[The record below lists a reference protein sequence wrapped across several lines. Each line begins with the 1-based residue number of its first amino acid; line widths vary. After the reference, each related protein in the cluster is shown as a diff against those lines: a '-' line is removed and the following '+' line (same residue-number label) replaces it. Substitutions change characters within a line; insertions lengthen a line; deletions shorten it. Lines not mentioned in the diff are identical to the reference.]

1 MAKLPSGYN
10 QNTTSWEKWKN
21 LKNAMHKVEVATE
34 EHFFLT
40 CAANPYK
47 LICRGCKC
55 FSHCG
60 MCKHVLAVTHVLEHL
75 KAEEERD
82 EMLDLHKLM
91 CTLNR
96 GAGETCAGET
106 VDGVVARRRRRNRG
120 NTDMTHDGQEGTV
133 TKNKGVVKRTGGV
146 GPHSRDDRRMTGVDS
161 RGGSSS
167 ATSGAKTT
175 TRKCATGRTT
185 MRGRTGPWTGPL
197 TWEEVYLTSANAAAT
212 VTTAS
217 TATNVATMVSG
228 RGKGPMSQTISKTIS
243 KSRTGVQRQ
252 LWKQR
257 QQQVGQ
263 RLGQHTQMAKGGG
276 GGGENYQQLLE
287 SMIQGFKAGD
297 VSLRQDKGGWQDLE
311 GCPPLEPCS
320 PPQPEAARNQ

>member
-82 EMLDLHKLM
+82 AMLDLHKLM

-120 NTDMTHDGQEGTV
+120 KTDMTHDGQEGTV

-175 TRKCATGRTT
+175 TRRCATGRTT

-212 VTTAS
+212 VTTES

-228 RGKGPMSQTISKTIS
+228 RGKGPMSQTISKP
-243 KSRTGVQRQ
+243 RTGVKRQ

>member
-1 MAKLPSGYN
+1 
-10 QNTTSWEKWKN
+10 
-21 LKNAMHKVEVATE
+21 
-34 EHFFLT
+34 
-40 CAANPYK
+40 
-47 LICRGCKC
+47 
-55 FSHCG
+55 
-60 MCKHVLAVTHVLEHL
+60 
-75 KAEEERD
+75 
-82 EMLDLHKLM
+82 
-91 CTLNR
+91 
-96 GAGETCAGET
+96 
-106 VDGVVARRRRRNRG
+106 
-120 NTDMTHDGQEGTV
+120 
-133 TKNKGVVKRTGGV
+133 
-146 GPHSRDDRRMTGVDS
+146 
-161 RGGSSS
+161 
-167 ATSGAKTT
+167 
-175 TRKCATGRTT
+175 

-228 RGKGPMSQTISKTIS
+228 RGKGPMSQTISKP
-243 KSRTGVQRQ
+243 RTGVKRQ

>member
-120 NTDMTHDGQEGTV
+120 KTDMTHDGQEGTV

-175 TRKCATGRTT
+175 T
-185 MRGRTGPWTGPL
+185 
-197 TWEEVYLTSANAAAT
+197 
-212 VTTAS
+212 
-217 TATNVATMVSG
+217 NVATMVSG
-228 RGKGPMSQTISKTIS
+228 RGKGPMSQTISKP
-243 KSRTGVQRQ
+243 RTGVKRQ

>member
-120 NTDMTHDGQEGTV
+120 KTDMTHDGQEGTV

-161 RGGSSS
+161 RGGSSV
-167 ATSGAKTT
+167 
-175 TRKCATGRTT
+175 
-185 MRGRTGPWTGPL
+185 PQ
-197 TWEEVYLTSANAAAT
+197 V
-212 VTTAS
+212 
-217 TATNVATMVSG
+217 
-228 RGKGPMSQTISKTIS
+228 
-243 KSRTGVQRQ
+243 VQR
-252 LWKQR
+252 
-257 QQQVGQ
+257 
-263 RLGQHTQMAKGGG
+263 
-276 GGGENYQQLLE
+276 
-287 SMIQGFKAGD
+287 
-297 VSLRQDKGGWQDLE
+297 
-311 GCPPLEPCS
+311 PPL
-320 PPQPEAARNQ
+320 

>member
-82 EMLDLHKLM
+82 AMLDLHKLM

-120 NTDMTHDGQEGTV
+120 KTDMTHDGQEGTV

-175 TRKCATGRTT
+175 T
-185 MRGRTGPWTGPL
+185 
-197 TWEEVYLTSANAAAT
+197 
-212 VTTAS
+212 
-217 TATNVATMVSG
+217 NVATMVSG
-228 RGKGPMSQTISKTIS
+228 RGKGPMSQTISKP
-243 KSRTGVQRQ
+243 RTGVKRQ